1 MAIPGSYQSVQY
13 PRWLLATAG
22 LTLVLLGAGV
32 TIGAK
37 YMTSIS
43 RMEKVE
49 LDHLRLSATVDTLKV
64 LVDSIIVGSVEP
76 ARLLRSLA
84 TLRCLD
90 GTSLQ
95 LLNAA
100 GVPCAQLITAA
111 PLREGAHE

>member
-1 MAIPGSYQSVQY
+1 MGIPGNYSAVQY
-13 PRWLLATAG
+13 PRWLLATVG

-64 LVDSIIVGSVEP
+64 RVDSIIVGGVEP

-90 GTSLQ
+90 GTPSQ

-100 GVPCAQLITAA
+100 GLPCTRLISGTSVQE
-111 PLREGAHE
+111 EGRQ